1 MNISLTQFLH
11 TKVCQTLSFQQRVGA
26 LLVAMVVIQL
36 SLVAGFFHQTLSET
50 LQDQISTK
58 ALIQAREIATDPNLI
73 VLIQQN
79 RLAEVQAKIDRLQ
92 RISDANFI
100 VIGDANGI
108 RIAHPDEQKIGLP
121 MQGGDSRRALKEG
134 EYYTSTQKGSLGWAI
149 RGKAAIVAPSGE
161 ILGVVSVGYLL
172 DNISSWLRVYSYPVI
187 FTVLLLMLLS
197 ALGAWIFTR
206 HIKQQMFNMEP
217 EEIAMNLNLQQSI
230 LQSVY
235 EGIVAISLK
244 GEILSV
250 NAKALNILGIAHQ
263 PNHLIGR
270 NVQEFITPTC
280 FFMGASPFGKLAQQ
294 NRVSQQDELISCN
307 GETLVANRVPINSGQ
322 QQIGWVVSFRRRNDF
337 NTLTSQLTQI
347 RQHNDN
353 LRVMSHEFAN
363 RLSTIGGLIQIG
375 AYDEAV
381 KTIRRET
388 AEQQQLID
396 FIAQIFHPKVIA
408 GLLLGKYS
416 RAKELGLC
424 LEFDPLSHL
433 HQEPQ
438 CMTSDELAAV
448 LGNLLDNAFEA
459 TLKNPHSNKT
469 ISLLL
474 TDNGAELVIEVAD
487 NGIGISADIAQTLFL
502 KGVSSK
508 NQEGHGI
515 GLYLVHQFVTQA
527 HGSILIDSAE
537 PQGTI
542 FSIFIPNR
550 PKTLAAENLPAL
562 AERA

>member
-1 MNISLTQFLH
+1 
-11 TKVCQTLSFQQRVGA
+11 
-26 LLVAMVVIQL
+26 MVVIQL
-36 SLVAGFFHQTLSET
+36 LLVAGFFHQTLSET

-73 VLIQQN
+73 ALIQQN
-79 RLAEVQAKIDRLQ
+79 RLTEVQTKIDRLQ

-108 RIAHPDEQKIGLP
+108 RIAHPDERKIGLP
-121 MQGGDSRRALKEG
+121 MQGGDSSRALKEG

-149 RGKAAIVAPSGE
+149 RGKAAVVSPSGQV
-161 ILGVVSVGYLL
+161 LGVVSVGYLL
-172 DNISSWLRVYSYPVI
+172 DHISDWLRIYAYPMLS
-187 FTVLLLMLLS
+187 TVALLMLLS
-197 ALGAWIFTR
+197 GLSAWLFTR

-250 NAKALNILGIAHQ
+250 NSKALNILGIAHQ

-270 NVQEFITPTC
+270 NVQEFITPTY
-280 FFMGASPFGKLAQQ
+280 FFMGASPFGQLAQQ
-294 NRVSQQDELISCN
+294 NSTSQQDELISCN

-337 NTLTSQLTQI
+337 NTLTSQLSQI

-396 FIAQIFHPKVIA
+396 FISQTFHPKVIA

-424 LEFDPLSHL
+424 LEFDPMSHL

-459 TLKNPHSNKT
+459 TLKNPNNNKT

-474 TDNGAELVIEVAD
+474 TDNGEELVIEVAD
-487 NGIGISADIAQTLFL
+487 NGNGIPADIAQTLFL

-508 NQEGHGI
+508 NQQGHGI
-515 GLYLVHQFVTQA
+515 GLYLVHRFVTQA

-550 PKTLAAENLPAL
+550 PKTLVAENHLPL
-562 AERA
+562 AEGHNKS